1 MNTFLNIFDN
11 FGEKF
16 CAVFASFRAR
26 DAVDIILLALVL
38 ILAFT
43 ILKGRKGRA
52 LLVGIVICIIVL
64 SVARIFDFAALGTIF
79 SGIVES
85 GSLVVIILFQP
96 EIREALERLGSGS
109 INSVLSF
116 HERRKKKEMY
126 YTVID
131 KVCEAVATM
140 ASTCTGA
147 LIVFERSM
155 CLSSIATNGE
165 KINADVTPPL
175 ICNLFFN
182 KSPLH
187 DGAIIISDGRIASAA
202 CLLPLTNRTDLDT
215 SLGTRHRA
223 AIGLTERSDAIAVV
237 VSEENSV
244 ISVAYDGELIRDFD
258 RDSLRAYLLENL
270 LKLELNA
277 PQMNNSRVRKR
288 TKGGKSDKHE

>member
-1 MNTFLNIFDN
+1 MNTFLSIFDN

-43 ILKGRKGRA
+43 ILKGKKGRA
-52 LLVGIVICIIVL
+52 LLVGIVICIIAL

-131 KVCEAVATM
+131 NICEAVSIL
-140 ASTCTGA
+140 ASSYTGA
-147 LIVFERSM
+147 LIVLERSI
-155 CLSSIATNGE
+155 CLSETTKKGV
-165 KINADVTPPL
+165 KINADVAPLL

-187 DGAIIISDGRIASAA
+187 DGAIVISDGRIDSAA
-202 CLLPLTNRTDLDT
+202 CFLPLTNRTDLDT
-215 SLGTRHRA
+215 RLGTRHRA
-223 AIGLTERSDAIAVV
+223 ALGLSENCDAIVIV
-237 VSEENSV
+237 VSEESGI
-244 ISVAYDGELIRDFD
+244 ISVAADGELIRDFNKE
-258 RDSLRAYLLENL
+258 SLRSYLLENL

-277 PQMNNSRVRKR
+277 PQLNNSRVRKR
-288 TKGGKSDKHE
+288 TRRGKDE